1 MTTGQKDLDALAT
14 ARAALNAYASG
25 DFDGF
30 LKLLADRIEYTL
42 YLDQSVVPFA
52 GTAEGKF
59 DFVRRLADM
68 HRYFEYVLFR
78 PTEPRA
84 HEDGVHASVEFIY
97 RHRATGE
104 ILDGRF
110 RLNIR
115 VADGLV
121 VQIREYHDAERIQA
135 FFRLVASEKT
145 P

>member
-25 DFDGF
+25 DFEGF

-42 YLDQSVVPFA
+42 YLDESIVPFA

-68 HRYFEYVLFR
+68 HRYFEYILFR

-84 HEDGVHASVEFIY
+84 HGDGFHAGVEFIY

-110 RLNIR
+110 RLVIQI
-115 VADGLV
+115 ADGLV
-121 VQIREYHDAERIQA
+121 VRIREFHDAERTQA
-135 FFRLVASEKT
+135 FFRLVEREKA

>member
-1 MTTGQKDLDALAT
+1 MTTGQKNLDALPT
-14 ARAALNAYASG
+14 ARAALKAYASG
-25 DFDGF
+25 DFEGF

-42 YLDQSVVPFA
+42 YLDESVVPFA

-68 HRYFEYVLFR
+68 HRYFEYILFR

-84 HEDGVHASVEFIY
+84 HEDGFHAGVEFIY
-97 RHRATGE
+97 RHRATDE

-110 RLNIR
+110 RLVIQ
-115 VADGLV
+115 VANGLV
-121 VQIREYHDAERIQA
+121 VRIREFHDAERIQA
-135 FFRLVASEKT
+135 FFRLVASEKA